1 MIYLYDGTI
10 EGLFTVIFNAYKVLE
25 EVDSISKRV
34 SQVNS
39 KKERVKCPTEENKA
53 LRVKKS
59 IIKNFSYSFYESVL
73 RVFAVS
79 SEKKELAI
87 ARTLKKLYLHGFYYL
102 ESDDKDV
109 KDFRNLLDKVSGEI
123 NSYKS
128 LHFEEKKGLF
138 FAKVQPQNDILFFVY
153 RHFKNKLANKSFVI
167 ADFRRNKA
175 VIYNGQ
181 DGKFFEFEMS
191 EDMKS
196 TDAFF
201 DLWLSFYDEV
211 APDKRKFD
219 REGMGDMQ
227 RSYWSHMA
235 NMPGARR
242 REVK

>member
-39 KKERVKCPTEENKA
+39 KKERVKCLTEENKA

-73 RVFAVS
+73 RVFAVP

-109 KDFRNLLDKVSGEI
+109 KDFRNLLDRVSGEI

-211 APDKRKFD
+211 APEKRKFD

-227 RSYWSHMA
+227 RSYWSHME

>member
-39 KKERVKCPTEENKA
+39 KKERIKCPTEEDKA
-53 LRVKKS
+53 LRVRKS
-59 IIKNFSYSFYESVL
+59 IIKNFSYSFYDSIL
-73 RVFAVS
+73 KVFAVP

-109 KDFRNLLDKVSGEI
+109 KDFKNLLDRVSGEI

-128 LHFEEKKGLF
+128 LPFEEKKGLL
-138 FAKVQPQNDILFFVY
+138 FAKFQPQNDILYFVY

-175 VIYNGQ
+175 VIYNGEE
-181 DGKFFEFEMS
+181 GRFFEFEMS

-211 APDKRKFD
+211 APDKRKRDID
-219 REGMGDMQ
+219 RMGDMQ

-235 NMPGARR
+235 NMPGPRR
-242 REVK
+242 SQGK

>member
-181 DGKFFEFEMS
+181 EGKFFEFEMS

-219 REGMGDMQ
+219 REGMEDMQ